1 MSEEDNKEIKLHIGC
16 GTVYLEGYVNIHPA
30 PDGLAPLCPE
40 DVEINRTTVDEYYK
54 TGFSERPKKHI
65 ADLVSTL
72 DALPNKLGYKAGYSG
87 YQSGLVWNDGTPESV
102 ENPVDE
108 ICMFH
113 VLEHIPKYD
122 LDDAVRKIALMLK
135 PGGRFRVAVPD
146 FDAIVLEYAQKLQE
160 GISEEDKEWYYRFV
174 HGTQKDIYS
183 HHYCGYNR
191 HRLEELL
198 RRFGFDKF
206 EELPNQNFY
215 PSVHLMAYKEEEKS
229 TGIVFDKDVEVGT
242 GNITLTTGAGNF
254 AGGDPL
260 SSNITFGSA
269 PAPTVLTSESGKG
282 IVIDENGN
290 TIVEGDLHVTGKLI
304 V

>member
-1 MSEEDNKEIKLHIGC
+1 MSEEDKKEIKLHIGC

-40 DVEINRTTVDEYYK
+40 DVEINKTTVDEYYK

-72 DALPNKLGYKAGYSG
+72 DALPSKLGYRPGYPGSQSG
-87 YQSGLVWNDGTPESV
+87 YVWNDGVSESV
-102 ENPVDE
+102 DNPVDE

-206 EELPNQNFY
+206 EDLPNQNFY
-215 PSVHLMAYKEEEKS
+215 PSVHLMAYKAEEVKVEYNNDL
-229 TGIVFDKDVEVGT
+229 GIAGDITITSGSGG
-242 GNITLTTGAGNF
+242 GNYLAS
-254 AGGDPL
+254 D
-260 SSNITFGSA
+260 ITFGSSST
-269 PAPTVLTSESGKG
+269 PTAITSTSGKG
-282 IVIDENGN
+282 IVIDEDGN
-290 TIVEGDLHVTGKLI
+290 TVIEGDLHVTGKLI